1 MQRLLFLTLAL
12 IVAATFNGGCG
23 GSSTMA
29 PPPVPN
35 SAQVSVSMTD
45 APPAGVTVMSFEVS
59 LTGASLNPGGADLLA
74 GKGPI
79 RIEVK
84 HLETEAA
91 FLSTASVSPG
101 TFSSVNMTFANPELT
116 FQNNTGAV
124 LAGCA
129 VGAVCE
135 IKPTGTLTSTVNF
148 PSPGFTLNASSSA
161 GLLVDVNLNTLLSPA
176 LGVDFGASGATSV
189 QQLPQPAQEGGQVEE
204 LDDLI
209 GIVANKDGTNNQFTL
224 QTTQGNFTVS
234 VDSSTQFE
242 NFSSCTSSNFTCVL
256 NGQSVEVDLV
266 MMAAGS
272 FVAKKIE
279 LEDDAADDEL
289 EGVVFKIDSATQF
302 EMVVVEELRDVA
314 NVSVGNPIIV
324 TLQSGAGFQLDT
336 NGLSVPSTLQQ
347 AFESAVDTSQLVV
360 GQDVQVRDR
369 SLSAGPPITIATDRV
384 RLRMT
389 RFTATESGAPSGSN
403 FNVASL
409 PGLFTGAGITQIQVQ
424 TSSQTNFEN
433 VIGIADLADGAI
445 VSLRGLL
452 FLSAPNPVLIADK
465 VRKR

>member
-1 MQRLLFLTLAL
+1 MQRSVFLVAALTLA
-12 IVAATFNGGCG
+12 ATFIGGCG
-23 GSSTMA
+23 GSSTMVA
-29 PPPVPN
+29 PHAPN

-45 APPAGVTVMSFEVS
+45 APPTGVTVLSFEVS
-59 LTGASLNPGGADLLA
+59 LTGASLSPGGADLLA

-79 RIEVK
+79 QIEVK

-91 FLSTASVSPG
+91 FLSTASVTPG
-101 TFSSVNMTFANPELT
+101 TFSSLNMTFANPELT

-148 PSPGFTLNASSSA
+148 PAPGVTLNASSSA
-161 GLLVDVNLNTLLSPA
+161 GLLVDVNLNTLLSST
-176 LGVDFGASGATSV
+176 LGVDFGASGATNV
-189 QQLPQPAQEGGQVEE
+189 QQLPQPAQEGGEVEE
-204 LDDLI
+204 FDDLT
-209 GIVANKDGTNNQFTL
+209 GIVANRDATNNQFTL

-242 NFSSCTSSNFTCVL
+242 NFSSCTAADFSCVL
-256 NGQSVEVDLV
+256 NGQSVEVDIE

-279 LEDDAADDEL
+279 LEDDAVDDEL
-289 EGVVFKIDSATQF
+289 EGIVFKIDSATQF
-302 EMVVVEELRDVA
+302 EMVVVEELRDVT
-314 NVSVGNPIIV
+314 NVSVGNPVVV
-324 TLQSGAGFQLDT
+324 TLQSGASFQVDT
-336 NGLSVPSTLQQ
+336 NGLSVPSALQL

-369 SLSAGPPITIATDRV
+369 SLSAGPPTTVATDRV

-389 RFTATESGAPSGSN
+389 RFTALESGAPSGSN
-403 FNVASL
+403 FIVASL

-424 TSSQTNFEN
+424 TSSQTSFEN
-433 VIGIADLADGAI
+433 VSGITGLADGTT

-452 FLSAPNPVLIADK
+452 FLSTPNPVLIADK